1 MNDPY
6 WSALVAPVMR
16 NDMNAVVSEPVQS
29 GGLAQMIER
38 LSANPDFPT
47 DKLDKLMEMQE
58 RILNRQAEMEFNSAM
73 RSCQAELEPVRR
85 DATNEQTN
93 SKYTL
98 LETLNAAIV
107 PVYTRHGFSLSFGT
121 ADSPL
126 PEHYRV
132 TCLVSH
138 IGGHSRPYH
147 ADVPADLTGLKGNP
161 NKTRTHAFGS
171 TMSYGR
177 RYLTLLI
184 FNVSLKE
191 DDDGNK
197 AGQETVSE
205 EQIANIQAL
214 MTEVAADKAK
224 FLKWAKVNALD
235 EILAC
240 NYQAVIQ
247 ALQDKRKR

>member
-1 MNDPY
+1 
-6 WSALVAPVMR
+6 
-16 NDMNAVVSEPVQS
+16 MNAVVSEP
-29 GGLAQMIER
+29 GGLTQMIER
-38 LSANPDFPT
+38 LTANPEIPV
-47 DKLDKLMEMQE
+47 DKLGKLLEMQE
-58 RILNRQAEMEFNSAM
+58 RIMDRQAEMDFNAAM
-73 RSCQAELEPVRR
+73 RASQAELEPVRR

-107 PVYTRHGFSLSFGT
+107 PVYTKHGFSLSFGT

-126 PEHYRV
+126 ADHYRV
-132 TCLVSH
+132 TCKVSH
-138 IGGHSRPYH
+138 IGGHSRLYQ
-147 ADVPADLTGLKGNP
+147 ADVPADMTGLKGNP

-197 AGQETVSE
+197 AGQETVSK
-205 EQIANIQAL
+205 EQIANIEAL
-214 MTEVAADKAK
+214 MTEVGADKAR
-224 FLKWAKVNALD
+224 FLKWAKVSSID
-235 EILAC
+235 EVPAC
-240 NYQAVIQ
+240 NYLAVVQ